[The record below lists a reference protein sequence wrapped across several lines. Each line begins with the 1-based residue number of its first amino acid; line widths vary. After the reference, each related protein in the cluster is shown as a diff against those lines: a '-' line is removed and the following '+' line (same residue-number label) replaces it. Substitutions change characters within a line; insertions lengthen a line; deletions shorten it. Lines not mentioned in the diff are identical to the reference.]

1 MINLKTQARHVAEQ
15 CEIPSKSK
23 HSKRNSSVAAVAAM
37 AAVASGEV
45 LLMFLRGDRPLP
57 LCTQCNVLAYDVK
70 VALCVP
76 LRNSAWEDP

>member
-23 HSKRNSSVAAVAAM
+23 HSKRNRTV

-57 LCTQCNVLAYDVK
+57 LCTQCNVLAYDVN